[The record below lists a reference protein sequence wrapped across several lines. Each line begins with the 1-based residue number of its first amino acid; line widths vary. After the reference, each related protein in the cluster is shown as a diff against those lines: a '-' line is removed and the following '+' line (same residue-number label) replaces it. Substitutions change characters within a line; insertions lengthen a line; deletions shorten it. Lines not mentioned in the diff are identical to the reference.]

1 MRCGT
6 CCLSAQYDEQHVSAV
21 LASRRF
27 TGQVIKFTSR
37 QAPDCLRFRLDLHSL
52 GDRGHGRGAKLVR
65 CLFHPWAPL
74 VLVVLHSARSVPDA
88 VMVHWA

>member
-1 MRCGT
+1 MHPLT
-6 CCLSAQYDEQHVSAV
+6 PPQYDEHHVSAV

-37 QAPDCLRFRLDLHSL
+37 LAPDRLRWRLNLQAL
-52 GDRGHGRGAKLVR
+52 GDPGQGRGGKLVR
-65 CLFHPWAPL
+65 CLFHPWAPM
-74 VLVVLHSARSVPDA
+74 VVVLLHGVRGPPET